1 MIKHQT
7 GSALITAILI
17 TAIVAAI
24 ATIMA
29 VRQRVDIRET
39 QLTVNAD
46 KAYLDLQGV
55 QEWAIVTLAALKSQ
69 TTPLLPSTFPII
81 MPPTNNFYG
90 AKVYGMITD
99 QQGLFNINSLTSAN
113 NQVYLARLLS
123 IVDPAL
129 NKDYINTVTEAVTE
143 WLTSSNADDIYL
155 KFKPPYRAAHQPMV
169 SISELR
175 LVAGVTPQIFQA
187 LKPYITALPTAT
199 NQINLNTAPAPILM
213 MLNSELSYEN
223 AKLIIACRQQNI
235 DVNICAKKVGITLSS
250 TLTTLTSNYFLVSAS
265 IKLGSQSL
273 NSYSL
278 LYTTF
283 NPQQQPIVQTLWQ
296 SYQTL

>member
-81 MPPTNNFYG
+81 MPPTNNFY
-90 AKVYGMITD
+90 
-99 QQGLFNINSLTSAN
+99 
-113 NQVYLARLLS
+113 
-123 IVDPAL
+123 
-129 NKDYINTVTEAVTE
+129 
-143 WLTSSNADDIYL
+143 
-155 KFKPPYRAAHQPMV
+155 
-169 SISELR
+169 
-175 LVAGVTPQIFQA
+175 
-187 LKPYITALPTAT
+187 
-199 NQINLNTAPAPILM
+199 
-213 MLNSELSYEN
+213 
-223 AKLIIACRQQNI
+223 
-235 DVNICAKKVGITLSS
+235 
-250 TLTTLTSNYFLVSAS
+250 
-265 IKLGSQSL
+265 
-273 NSYSL
+273 
-278 LYTTF
+278 
-283 NPQQQPIVQTLWQ
+283 
-296 SYQTL
+296 